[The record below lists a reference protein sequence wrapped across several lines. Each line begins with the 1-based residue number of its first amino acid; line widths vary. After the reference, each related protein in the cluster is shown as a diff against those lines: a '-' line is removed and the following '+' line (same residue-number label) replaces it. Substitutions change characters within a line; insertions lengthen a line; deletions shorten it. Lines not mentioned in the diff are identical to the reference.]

1 MIMKLFDKV
10 TRHIT
15 PSPWGRK
22 GWGLSS
28 LILSG
33 LAMVSCVDTVLLP
46 DSKTVEED
54 FWQTK
59 SDVAMMVN
67 GAYAAMANK
76 DLQQRLVVWTSRSD
90 ELNVNSALNNSA
102 LNQIYT
108 ANIQTTNTYADWAQL
123 YSVINCCNLVLD
135 KSASV
140 MDIDPNYLEGDHRN
154 NVGQMKA
161 LRALCYFY
169 LIRVYRD
176 VPLILDVYKNSSQE
190 MNVPQ
195 VAPGIILDQIIA
207 DLEEVRNYTLSTQ
220 SIKDW
225 TRCGYFTR
233 DGVLALLADAYLW
246 KASIYGDESCYDKCI
261 ACCNQ
266 IRNNRKNAVGN
277 GSFGYNGLQLDDD
290 GFDLNSY
297 YDYFNL
303 FVNGGNDKEALLELE
318 FTNNEGLG
326 IVYNQYKNNSTY
338 PQFYTNSFYAT
349 VGTAETS
356 VFNHTNHAYDVRGFE
371 SVYSFNVA
379 TDDGSYIRKF
389 VSQTKLSMMNQ
400 NPAAETKL
408 SRPYDGYDQNWI
420 LYRVTDVM
428 LMKAEALVQKA
439 LLQAKA
445 NEGLIAEMAAAATTA
460 DSLEVAKRMLEV
472 NKVIAGYNVTAARQ
486 AQIVSDRASIDYTK
500 YPIIDSTKY
509 AVSTADYVE
518 GADMSAFARQQAGIF
533 SGFTATAEELEKLVM
548 DERARELCFEGKRW
562 FDMLRYNYRHT
573 TDVRYDVILG
583 QQGGAFAKNY
593 DEMLKLVARK
603 YTSGGGSGVTS
614 KMPTEPYLYMPILQ
628 DQIDVNPLLIQNP
641 VYSSNETMDK
651 NY

>member
-46 DSKTVEED
+46 DNKTVEED

-67 GAYAAMANK
+67 GAYASLASSN
-76 DLQQRLVVWTSRSD
+76 LQQRFVVWTSRSD
-90 ELNVNSALNNSA
+90 ELNVNTKLNNSS
-102 LNQIYT
+102 LNQINS
-108 ANIQTTNTYADWAQL
+108 ANMLTTNAYADWGGL
-123 YSVINCCNLVLD
+123 YSVINNCNLVID
-135 KSASV
+135 RSASV

-169 LIRVYRD
+169 LVRVFRD
-176 VPLILDVYKNSSQE
+176 VPLILEPYKLSSQE

-195 VAPGIILDQIIA
+195 SAPGVVLDQIIA
-207 DLEEVRNYTLSTQ
+207 DLEEVKGYTLSSQMLT
-220 SIKDW
+220 DW

-233 DGVLALLADAYLW
+233 DGVLALLADVYLW
-246 KASIYGDESCYDKCI
+246 KASVYGDESCYDKCI

-266 IRNNRKNAVGN
+266 IRANRENASGN
-277 GSFGYNGLQLDDD
+277 GGFGAFEDFDDD
-290 GFDLNSY
+290 GFDLNKYYSY
-297 YDYFNL
+297 YNPFTKN
-303 FVNGGNDKEALLELE
+303 GNDSESLLELQ
-318 FTNNEGLG
+318 FTNNEGLC
-326 IVYNQYKNNSTY
+326 IVYNMHKDNSTE
-338 PQFYTNSFYAT
+338 PQFYTNSVYAT
-349 VGTAETS
+349 VSVGDS
-356 VFNHTNHAYDVRGFE
+356 YVFNHANYKYDVRGFE
-371 SVYSFNVA
+371 SVFNFN
-379 TDDGSYIRKF
+379 GSSEEGFVIRKF
-389 VSQTKLSMMNQ
+389 VAENGQSVMNQ
-400 NPAAETKL
+400 EPTGQLRLA
-408 SRPYDGYDQNWI
+408 RPYKNYDQNWVF
-420 LYRVTDVM
+420 YRVTDVM

-439 LLQAKA
+439 LLQVKA
-445 NEGLIAEMAAAATTA
+445 NESLLAEMETA
-460 DSLEVAKRMLEV
+460 NTPEDSLEVALRMYDV
-472 NKVIAGYNVTAARQ
+472 NQMISGLNVEAVRQ
-486 AQIVSDRASIDYTK
+486 AQIVSDRASIDPAK

-593 DEMLKLVARK
+593 DEMLKLIARK

-614 KMPTEPYLYMPILQ
+614 KMPTEPYLYMPIKQ
-628 DQIDVNPLLIQNP
+628 DEMDVNALLIQNP
-641 VYSSNETMDK
+641 VYSNNETMDK

>member
-46 DSKTVEED
+46 DNKTVEED

-67 GAYAAMANK
+67 GAYASMANSN
-76 DLQQRLVVWTSRSD
+76 LQQRLVVWTSRSD
-90 ELNVNSALNNSA
+90 ELNVNSKLNNSN
-102 LNQIYT
+102 LNQINS
-108 ANIQTTNTYADWAQL
+108 ANMLTTNAYADWGGL
-123 YSVINCCNLVLD
+123 YSVINNCNLVID
-135 KSASV
+135 RSASV

-169 LIRVYRD
+169 LVRVFRD
-176 VPLILDVYKNSSQE
+176 VPLILEPYKLSSQE

-195 VAPGIILDQIIA
+195 SAPSVVIDQIIA
-207 DLEEVRNYTLSTQ
+207 DLEEVKNYTLSSQ
-220 SIKDW
+220 MLNDW

-233 DGVLALLADAYLW
+233 DGLLALLADVYLW
-246 KASIYGDESCYDKCI
+246 KASIFGDESCYDKCI
-261 ACCNQ
+261 ACCDQ
-266 IRNNRKNAVGN
+266 IRMNRKNAAGN
-277 GSFGYNGLQLDDD
+277 GSFGMGTANLDDD
-290 GFDLNSY
+290 GFDLNPY
-297 YDYFNL
+297 YLYFNP
-303 FVNGGNDKEALLELE
+303 FYATGNDTESLLELQ

-326 IVYNQYKNNSTY
+326 IVYNAHKNNSAE
-338 PQFYTNSFYAT
+338 PQFYTNSVYAT
-349 VGTAETS
+349 VSTGDNY
-356 VFNHTNHAYDVRGFE
+356 VFNHENYKYDVRGFE
-371 SVYSFNVA
+371 SVYSFSGSIE
-379 TDDGSYIRKF
+379 DGIAIRKF
-389 VSQTKLSMMNQ
+389 VAQQRLSIMNQ
-400 NPAAETKL
+400 EPKNEIKL
-408 SRPYDGYDQNWI
+408 SRPYNNYDQNWI
-420 LYRVTDVM
+420 FYRVTDVM
-428 LMKAEALVQKA
+428 LMKAEAMVQKA

-445 NEGLIAEMAAAATTA
+445 NENLQTEMEAANTPE
-460 DSLEVAKRMLEV
+460 DSLEVALRMYDV
-472 NKVIAGYNVTAARQ
+472 NQMISGLNVEAARQ
-486 AQIVSDRASIDYTK
+486 VQIVNDRASIDPVK

-573 TDVRYDVILG
+573 ENVNYDVILG

-593 DEMLKLVARK
+593 DEMLKLIARK

-614 KMPTEPYLYMPILQ
+614 KMPTEPYLYMPIKQ
-628 DQIDVNPLLIQNP
+628 DEIDVNSLLVQNP
-641 VYSSNETMDK
+641 VYSNNETMDK